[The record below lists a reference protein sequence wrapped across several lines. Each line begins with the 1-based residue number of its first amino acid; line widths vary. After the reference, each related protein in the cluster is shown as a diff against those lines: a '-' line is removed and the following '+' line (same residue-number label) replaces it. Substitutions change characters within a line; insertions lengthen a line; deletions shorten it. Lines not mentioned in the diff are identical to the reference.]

1 MNRACK
7 YCIHHEYNEKEKPF
21 GMGFHW
27 CNKYNDAISDVKDC
41 VARIVNSNNQKAFK
55 RKNKMIFAAY

>member
-7 YCIHHEYNEKEKPF
+7 YCIHHKYMEKEKPF

-27 CNKYNDAISDVKDC
+27 CEKYNDAISDVKTC
-41 VARIVNSNNQKAFK
+41 VARIVNSNSQENMK
-55 RKNKMIFAAY
+55 RKNKIKLAAY